1 MKQKIM
7 AAVNEAMEKARA
19 FFNVDFPPPE
29 VEFTKRGTT
38 AGTATYAEHSVNF
51 NLPVA
56 EENPDEFLRV
66 IVPHEIAHLI
76 SHKMYGT
83 AGHGHG
89 KNWAYVMNN
98 VYGLPA
104 DRLHKF
110 KVQHHKT
117 RKIRRDWVYQCG
129 CRTHTLSTIKHNK
142 FQEGRNSY
150 HCRTCGGTLIF
161 IGDSKELNK
170 KCA

>member
-7 AAVNEAMEKARA
+7 VAVNEAMEKARA

-104 DRLHKF
+104 DRCHKF
-110 KVQHHKT
+110 KVQHLKT
-117 RKIRRDWVYQCG
+117 RKIRRDWVYECF
-129 CRTHTLSTIKHNK
+129 CSTHTLSTVKHNK
-142 FQEGRNSY
+142 VQNGKTNYKCKKCASR
-150 HCRTCGGTLIF
+150 LVF
-161 IGDSKELNK
+161 IGDQSQK
-170 KCA
+170 KAA